1 MGDINIDSTR
11 YEHFKQVNSFAST
24 LASNLLTDNIFRNV
38 NSLTL
43 PIRQKLNPISL
54 DVRGKCSIKLTLFQ
68 TFVSYIGLNL

>member
-43 PIRQKLNPISL
+43 PIRQK
-54 DVRGKCSIKLTLFQ
+54 
-68 TFVSYIGLNL
+68 